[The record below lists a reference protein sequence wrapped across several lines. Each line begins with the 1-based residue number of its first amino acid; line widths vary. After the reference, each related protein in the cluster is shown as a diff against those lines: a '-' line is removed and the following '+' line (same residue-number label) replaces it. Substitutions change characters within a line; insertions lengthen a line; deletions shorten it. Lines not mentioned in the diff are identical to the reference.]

1 MAYSDILFEVRN
13 QIAWLTIN
21 RPDQGNTFRRQTV
34 LEMIQALNEAR
45 NDAGVRVVVIT
56 GAGDRFFCIGGE
68 KEPNDGLLHY
78 HNVPP
83 VVDLYTLIDMM
94 PVPVIAMV
102 NGFSVGGGNVLANM
116 CDLTVASEQAMF
128 RQVGPAMG
136 SYDAGFG
143 TWYLEDSVGRK
154 RAREIWYL
162 NRKYSAKEAQ
172 AMGLVNEVAP
182 HALLRERTEA
192 MCEELKKRGPQALNE
207 ARNDAGVRVVVI
219 TGAGDRFFCIGGEK
233 EPNDG
238 LLHYHNVPPVVDLY
252 TLIDMMPVPVI
263 AMVNGFSVGG
273 GNVLA
278 NMCDLTVASEQ
289 ATFRQVGPSMGSYDA
304 GFGTWYLEDSV
315 GRKRAKEIW
324 YLNRKYSA
332 KEAQAMGLV
341 NDVAPHAELRARTE
355 AMCEELKKR
364 GPQALGALKAA
375 FHARHNGVTGLSR
388 MSIDHLVA
396 NYYHTEEAKEMG
408 RAFNSKQDPN
418 PDKFYK

>member
-68 KEPNDGLLHY
+68 KEPNEGAQRRAAPL
-78 HNVPP
+78 PQR
-83 VVDLYTLIDMM
+83 
-94 PVPVIAMV
+94 A
-102 NGFSVGGGNVLANM
+102 A
-116 CDLTVASEQAMF
+116 
-128 RQVGPAMG
+128 GP
-136 SYDAGFG
+136 
-143 TWYLEDSVGRK
+143 L
-154 RAREIWYL
+154 
-162 NRKYSAKEAQ
+162 
-172 AMGLVNEVAP
+172 
-182 HALLRERTEA
+182 
-192 MCEELKKRGPQALNE
+192 
-207 ARNDAGVRVVVI
+207 
-219 TGAGDRFFCIGGEK
+219 
-233 EPNDG
+233 
-238 LLHYHNVPPVVDLY
+238 
-252 TLIDMMPVPVI
+252 I

-289 ATFRQVGPSMGSYDA
+289 ATFRQVGPAMGSYDA
-304 GFGTWYLEDSV
+304 GFGTWYPEDSV
-315 GRKRAKEIW
+315 GRKRAREIW

-332 KEAQAMGLV
+332 KDAQAMGPV
-341 NDVAPHAELRARTE
+341 NEVAPHALLRERTE

-388 MSIDHLVA
+388 VTIDHLVA

-408 RAFNSKQDPN
+408 RAFNSKQDPD

>member
-1 MAYSDILFEVRN
+1 MAYSDILFEITN
-13 QIAWLTIN
+13 QVAWLTIN
-21 RPDQGNTFRRQTV
+21 RPDKGNTFRRQTV
-34 LEMIQALNEAR
+34 LEMTA
-45 NDAGVRVVVIT
+45 
-56 GAGDRFFCIGGE
+56 
-68 KEPNDGLLHY
+68 
-78 HNVPP
+78 
-83 VVDLYTLIDMM
+83 
-94 PVPVIAMV
+94 
-102 NGFSVGGGNVLANM
+102 
-116 CDLTVASEQAMF
+116 
-128 RQVGPAMG
+128 
-136 SYDAGFG
+136 
-143 TWYLEDSVGRK
+143 
-154 RAREIWYL
+154 
-162 NRKYSAKEAQ
+162 
-172 AMGLVNEVAP
+172 
-182 HALLRERTEA
+182 
-192 MCEELKKRGPQALNE
+192 ALNE

-289 ATFRQVGPSMGSYDA
+289 ATFRQVGPAMGSYDA

-364 GPQALGALKAA
+364 GPQALAALKAA
-375 FHARHNGVTGLSR
+375 FHARHNGVAGLSR
-388 MSIDHLVA
+388 VSIDHLVA
-396 NYYHTEEAKEMG
+396 ELLPHG
-408 RAFNSKQDPN
+408 RGQGDGPRLQLQAGPRPGEVLPVGCRLSRQDSRSPCTHR
-418 PDKFYK
+418 FHHIASEIRHHRYAGSCSRIVS